1 MRKIKYLSLILFGL
15 LLAVLVV
22 FTGLYVFTPVVD
34 NALLNLANKYS
45 GKDIRIHYDNLSGNL
60 FGTLKLD
67 GLQVIFKTDTLQA
80 KTVYVNYDLLDLLG
94 KRVSVHRLQFEQPR
108 YVMHLNDS
116 AAADASPAPNID
128 SLLAALN
135 PQAFPSVAIGK
146 VVIRDG
152 AFFLI
157 TPDSTQRFT
166 GLQLAMGA
174 TLTPENARLEIREFK
189 GTWDNRNI
197 TLSRLGF
204 KIRSDWQVAHIEEL
218 TVDLGGL
225 RLAGK
230 GQAELKPRLNW
241 SFQLSE
247 LTGNLA
253 SLKSLGV
260 ALPYQTGNIVA
271 AAELNG
277 SASRLHADLQAN
289 ATADDLKI
297 EQFSA
302 AIDYDFDQMV
312 SVDNLQLVSNFGNLQ
327 GEARKSGD
335 SIQLGL
341 FVNRLDLKKLGFAEE
356 RGRLNGRI
364 QGQLTGESLNTLSGN
379 ARLQL
384 NNLVYDQIKIDS
396 VSVRIGAQNGNI
408 RFLKSSHITVSPDFS
423 FQIEGKISRNNIAD
437 IRIKS
442 TRGVLDSLAQ
452 RLGIAGLGGAGS
464 VNLNLTG
471 PVSDPTVKGVLYLDS
486 LKYDKTVVYGVDGIV
501 EVEQLTS
508 KRIGFFDL
516 EIATGYINDVFLT
529 SGQIKMRLQGNEIF
543 FKPFQFYSQENA
555 IITSGVLTFGEQFYN
570 LKLSE
575 FQLIYEKYN
584 IQNNTPIEVTMY
596 GSDSLKIEPFRLVAA
611 ESGELSARGMIYLN
625 SESKNSRAV
634 VELKNIR
641 LTPLNEYLYWR
652 HSIDG
657 YLDTNIDLYGVITN
671 PDIDLNLNLHQ
682 LTIDERDLG
691 KLYADF
697 TVSDRRLSVNVIS
710 YEDSSGSY
718 LDVNGNVEFELFP
731 EADSSNIAVATDIP
745 LGFNIVFGNFQ
756 LSNYAFLFETNV
768 PVAGAFTGRLDIDG
782 SWQKPL
788 ADFAIEAERVQ
799 FGEYEFPRLSI
810 EAGMNPQ
817 KITIQKAN
825 INFLN
830 TNIKLHGEKSLRWNP
845 DSLGGIF
852 DDKYLELYA
861 EIKEDSL
868 NFLHAINPEL
878 ERLVGEIYAKAAV
891 KGDYDDLRFTELNFS
906 VKDGAFYLA
915 KVENSIKNI
924 QASGHLEGTR
934 LVFDELRGQ
943 APKPRDRGNFLKRI
957 FRSIKSWFVTEKERG
972 HLVAEGW
979 VDFAEVLRPK
989 VNLRATADHAY
1000 FNYFIE
1006 NTEVVVDTR
1015 NLTVAGRDT
1024 IVVSGD
1030 ITVVEGDVEFDFV
1043 ESEKNLLLETTY
1055 REEPPF
1061 VVYNLNIEI
1070 PSNFNVR
1077 SYAPLN
1083 SFDISVNGEV
1093 RVISK
1098 PNSPELEMYG
1108 SLSVSGVYF
1117 VQGEEFQIENGTIDF
1132 PNPKEL
1138 PELNLTAQTYKKDQ
1152 IRNQNLVFLL
1162 TVRGKIDSPEKE
1174 IVIQDEQGNVLNYD
1188 VKDKLALLLFGMTFD
1203 QLSGAGAQ
1211 DVLLSRGEQVL
1222 SQALVSTIE
1231 REARTFTGL
1240 DQIRLDSQEGFF
1252 SSKLNQPAT
1261 LSLGKYLTPNLYLE
1275 YRSQL
1280 AATGLGNVPSPQLSW
1295 EAGNQIYLQ
1304 YRLNKHWSFSTI
1316 YQKTLQGNNKVQLDI
1331 NWQTGF

>member
-1 MRKIKYLSLILFGL
+1 MRKIKYLSLIIFGL

-67 GLQVIFKTDTLQA
+67 GLQVVYKTDTLQA
-80 KTVYVNYDLLDLLG
+80 KAVYVNYDLLDLLG

-108 YVMHLNDS
+108 YVMHLSDS
-116 AAADASPAPNID
+116 AAADASPAFNID

-135 PQAFPSVAIGK
+135 PQAFPSVVIGK
-146 VVIRDG
+146 LVIHDG
-152 AFFLI
+152 AFLLV

-166 GLQLAMGA
+166 GLHLALGA
-174 TLTPENARLEIREFK
+174 TLTPDKARLNINEFY
-189 GTWDNRNI
+189 GVWENRHIKLN
-197 TLSRLGF
+197 RLQL
-204 KIRSDWQVAHIEEL
+204 KARSDWRVAQLEEL
-218 TVDLGGL
+218 AVDLAGFHL
-225 RLAGK
+225 TGK
-230 GQAELKPRLNW
+230 GHADLKPHFKW
-241 SFQLSE
+241 TFQLAE
-247 LTGNLA
+247 FTGDLA
-253 SLKSLGV
+253 SLKALGIT
-260 ALPYQTGNIVA
+260 LPYQTGNVVV

-277 SASRLHADLQAN
+277 SANRVHADLQAN
-289 ATADDLKI
+289 AAADDLKI
-297 EQFSA
+297 EQFSTA
-302 AIDYDFDQMV
+302 VDYDFDKQV
-312 SVDNLQLVSNFGNLQ
+312 SVENLQ
-327 GEARKSGD
+327 GQAQKSGND
-335 SIQLGL
+335 FQLGL
-341 FVNRLDLKKLGFAEE
+341 LVNRLDLKKLGVAEE

-364 QGQLTGESLNTLSGN
+364 QGHLTGESLNTLSGN

-384 NNLVYDQIKIDS
+384 HNLVYDQIKIDS
-396 VSVRIGAQNGNI
+396 VSVRISAQNGNI
-408 RFLKSSHITVSPDFS
+408 KFLKPSHITASPEFS
-423 FQIEGKISRNNIAD
+423 FQIEGKISRDNIAD

-464 VNLNLTG
+464 VTLNLTG
-471 PVSDPTVKGVLYLDS
+471 PISDPTVKGGLYLDS
-486 LKYDKTVVYGVDGIV
+486 LTYDKTVVYGVDGIV
-501 EVEQLTS
+501 EVEQLAS

-516 EIATGYINDVFLT
+516 EIATGYVGDVFLT

-555 IITSGVLTFGEQFYN
+555 IITSGVLTFGEQFLN

-584 IQNNTPIEVTMY
+584 IQNNTPVEVTMF

-611 ESGELSARGMIYLN
+611 ESGELSARGMLYLN

-641 LTPLNEYLYWR
+641 LTPLNEYLYWN
-652 HSIDG
+652 HTIDG
-657 YLDTNIDLYGVITN
+657 YLDTNIDLYGVINN
-671 PDIDLNLNLHQ
+671 PDIDLNLNLHR

-697 TVSDRRLSVNVIS
+697 TISDRRLSVNVIS

-731 EADSSNIAVATDIP
+731 EADSSNIAVAKDIP
-745 LGFNIVFGNFQ
+745 LGFNVVFGNFQ
-756 LSNYAFLFETNV
+756 LSNYAFLFDTNV

-788 ADFAIEAERVQ
+788 ADFAIEAEKVQ
-799 FGEYEFPRLSI
+799 FGEYEFPRMSI

-817 KITIQKAN
+817 KISIQKAN

-845 DSLGGIF
+845 DSLGAIF

-878 ERLVGEIYAKAAV
+878 ERLVGEIQAKAAV

-906 VKDGAFYLA
+906 VKDGTFYLA

-1006 NTEVVVDTR
+1006 NTEVVVNTR

-1138 PELNLTAQTYKKDQ
+1138 PELNLTARTYKKDQ
-1152 IRNQNLVFLL
+1152 IRNQNLIFLL

>member
-1 MRKIKYLSLILFGL
+1 MRKIKYLSLIIVGIL
-15 LLAVLVV
+15 LVV
-22 FTGLYVFTPVVD
+22 FVIFAGLYVFTPVVD

-45 GKDIRIHYDNLSGNL
+45 GKDLRIHYDNLSGNL
-60 FGTLKLD
+60 FGTLKVD
-67 GLQVIFKTDTLQA
+67 GLQVIYKSDTLLA
-80 KTVYVNYDLLDLLG
+80 KQVYVNYDLLDLLG
-94 KRVSVHRLQFEQPR
+94 KRISVHRLEFEQPR

-116 AAADASPAPNID
+116 AAVDTLPAPNID

-135 PQAFPSVAIGK
+135 PKIFPSIAIGNMAIYNGTLLL
-146 VVIRDG
+146 V
-152 AFFLI
+152 
-157 TPDSTQRFT
+157 TPDSTHRFAR
-166 GLQLAMGA
+166 LNLALRA
-174 TLTPENARLEIREFK
+174 RLTPKIARLNINELSGIWE
-189 GTWDNRNI
+189 NRNI
-197 TLSRLGF
+197 ILNRLQL
-204 KIRSDWQVAHIEEL
+204 KARSDWQVAQIEEL
-218 TVDLGGL
+218 VINLAGL
-225 RLAGK
+225 RLTGMGSAD
-230 GQAELKPRLNW
+230 LKPHLKW
-241 SFQLSE
+241 TFH
-247 LTGNLA
+247 LTEFSGDLA
-253 SLKSLGV
+253 SLNTLGV
-260 ALPYQTGNIVA
+260 ALPYRSGNITA
-271 AAELNG
+271 TAEFNG
-277 SASRLHADLQAN
+277 SANHLHADLQAN
-289 ATADDLKI
+289 ATADDLKV
-297 EQFSA
+297 EQFRG
-302 AIDYDFDQMV
+302 AINYDFDERIAIE
-312 SVDNLQLVSNFGNLQ
+312 NLLLASNFGSLQ
-327 GEARKSGD
+327 GQAQKSGNNY
-335 SIQLGL
+335 QLNL
-341 FVNRLDLKKLGFAEE
+341 VFNQIDLKKLGYVGE
-356 RGRLNGRI
+356 RGRLNGHI
-364 QGQLTGESLNTLSGN
+364 QGQLSGESLKTLSGN
-379 ARLQL
+379 VQLQL
-384 NNLVYDQIKIDS
+384 QNLVYDQIKIDQ
-396 VSVRIGAQNGNI
+396 VLVNITAQNGNI
-408 RFLKSSHITVSPDFS
+408 VFIAPSQITASPQFS
-423 FQIEGKISRNNIAD
+423 FQIEGNISRKNIAN

-442 TRGVLDSLAQ
+442 TRGVLDSLTQ
-452 RLGIAGLGGAGS
+452 RLGVSGLGGSGS
-464 VNLNLTG
+464 VNLVLTG
-471 PVSDPTVKGVLYLDS
+471 PISDPSVKGVLYLDS
-486 LKYDKTVVYGVDGIV
+486 LTYENTVVYGVDGVV
-501 EVEQLTS
+501 EIEQLAS
-508 KRIGFFDL
+508 NRIGFFDL
-516 EIATGYINDVFLT
+516 EIATGYVNDVFLT

-543 FKPFQFYSQENA
+543 FKPFQFFSQENA
-555 IITSGVLTFGEQFYN
+555 IITSGVLTFGDRFLN
-570 LKLSE
+570 LKLDN

-584 IQNNTPIEVTMY
+584 IQNITPVEVTMFD
-596 GSDSLKIEPFRLVAA
+596 SDSLIIKPFRLIAA
-611 ESGELSARGMIYLN
+611 ESGELYARGVLYLN

-641 LTPLNEYLYWR
+641 LTPLNEYIYWP
-652 HSIDG
+652 HTIDG
-657 YLDTNIDLYGVITN
+657 YLDTNIDLYGVIDN

-682 LTIDERDLG
+682 LTVDERDLG

-697 TVSDRRLSVNVIS
+697 TISDRRLSVNVIS

-718 LDVNGNVEFELFP
+718 LDVNGNVEFEMFP
-731 EADSSNIAVATDIP
+731 DVDSSNIAVAKDIP
-745 LGFNIVFGNFQ
+745 LGFNVVFGNFQ
-756 LSNYAFLFETNV
+756 LSNYAFLFNTNV
-768 PVAGAFTGRLDIDG
+768 PVAGAFTGRLDIGG
-782 SWQKPL
+782 SWQKPM
-788 ADFAIEAERVQ
+788 ADLAIEAEKVK
-799 FGEYEFPRLSI
+799 FGEYEFPLMAI
-810 EAGMNPQ
+810 EADMTPQ
-817 KITIQKAN
+817 KLSIQKAN

-845 DSLGGIF
+845 DSLNTVF

-868 NFLHAINPEL
+868 NFLHTINPEL
-878 ERLVGEIYAKAAV
+878 ERLVGDIRIQVAV
-891 KGDYDDLRFTELNFS
+891 KGDYDALQFTKLDFS
-906 VKDGAFYLA
+906 VKNGAFYLA

-924 QASGHLEGTR
+924 QASGHLENTR

-943 APKPRDRGNFLKRI
+943 APKPRDQGSFLKRI
-957 FRSIKSWFVTEKERG
+957 FRNIKSWFVTEKERG
-972 HLVAEGW
+972 YIAAEGW

-989 VNLRATADHAY
+989 VYLRATADHAY

-1030 ITVVEGDVEFDFV
+1030 ITIVEGDVEFDFV

-1055 REEPPF
+1055 REKPPY

-1083 SFDISVNGEV
+1083 SFDISVNGSV

-1117 VQGEEFQIENGTIDF
+1117 VQGEEFQIENGSINF

-1152 IRNQNLVFLL
+1152 IRNQNLIFLL

-1222 SQALVSTIE
+1222 SQALISTIE

-1275 YRSQL
+1275 YRSRL

>member
-1 MRKIKYLSLILFGL
+1 MRKIKYLSLIIFGL

-67 GLQVIFKTDTLQA
+67 GLQVVYKTDTLQA
-80 KTVYVNYDLLDLLG
+80 KAVYVNYDLLDLLG

-108 YVMHLNDS
+108 YVMHLSDS
-116 AAADASPAPNID
+116 AAADASPAFNID

-135 PQAFPSVAIGK
+135 PQAFPSVVIGK
-146 VVIRDG
+146 LVIHDG
-152 AFFLI
+152 AFLLV

-166 GLQLAMGA
+166 GLHLALGA
-174 TLTPENARLEIREFK
+174 TLTPDKARLNINEFY
-189 GTWDNRNI
+189 GVWENRHIKLN
-197 TLSRLGF
+197 RLQL
-204 KIRSDWQVAHIEEL
+204 KARSDWRVAQLEEL
-218 TVDLGGL
+218 AVDLAGFHL
-225 RLAGK
+225 TGK
-230 GQAELKPRLNW
+230 GHADLKPHFKW
-241 SFQLSE
+241 TFQLAE
-247 LTGNLA
+247 FTGDLA
-253 SLKSLGV
+253 SLKALGIT
-260 ALPYQTGNIVA
+260 LPYQTGNVVV

-277 SASRLHADLQAN
+277 SANRVHADLQAN
-289 ATADDLKI
+289 AAADDLKI
-297 EQFSA
+297 EQFSTA
-302 AIDYDFDQMV
+302 VDYDFDKQV
-312 SVDNLQLVSNFGNLQ
+312 SVENLQMVSNFGNLQ
-327 GEARKSGD
+327 GQAQKSGND
-335 SIQLGL
+335 FQLGL
-341 FVNRLDLKKLGFAEE
+341 LVNRLDLKKLGVAEE

-364 QGQLTGESLNTLSGN
+364 QGHLTGESLNTLSGN

-384 NNLVYDQIKIDS
+384 HNLVYDQIKIDS
-396 VSVRIGAQNGNI
+396 VSVRISAQNGNI
-408 RFLKSSHITVSPDFS
+408 KFLKPSHITASPEFS
-423 FQIEGKISRNNIAD
+423 FQIEGKISRDNIAD

-464 VNLNLTG
+464 VTLNLTG
-471 PVSDPTVKGVLYLDS
+471 PISDPTVKGGLYLDS
-486 LKYDKTVVYGVDGIV
+486 LTYDKTVVYGVDGIV
-501 EVEQLTS
+501 EVEQLAS

-516 EIATGYINDVFLT
+516 EIATGYVGDVFLT

-555 IITSGVLTFGEQFYN
+555 IITSGVLTFGEQFLN

-584 IQNNTPIEVTMY
+584 IQNNTPVEVTMF

-611 ESGELSARGMIYLN
+611 ESGELSARGMLYLN

-641 LTPLNEYLYWR
+641 LTPLNEYLYWN
-652 HSIDG
+652 HTIDG
-657 YLDTNIDLYGVITN
+657 YLDTNIDLYGVINN
-671 PDIDLNLNLHQ
+671 PDIDLNLNLHR

-697 TVSDRRLSVNVIS
+697 TIS

-731 EADSSNIAVATDIP
+731 EADSSNIAVAKDIP
-745 LGFNIVFGNFQ
+745 LGFNVVFGNFQ
-756 LSNYAFLFETNV
+756 LSNYAFLFDTNV

-788 ADFAIEAERVQ
+788 ADFAIEAEKVQ
-799 FGEYEFPRLSI
+799 FGEYEFPRMSI

-817 KITIQKAN
+817 KISIQKAN

-845 DSLGGIF
+845 DSLGAIF

-878 ERLVGEIYAKAAV
+878 ERLVGEIQAKAAV

-906 VKDGAFYLA
+906 VKDGTFYLA

-1006 NTEVVVDTR
+1006 NTEVVVNTR

-1138 PELNLTAQTYKKDQ
+1138 PELNLTARTYKKDQ
-1152 IRNQNLVFLL
+1152 IRNQNLIFLL